1 MLGRLTTVVVA
12 VLAVMMV
19 AGTAVAAEAGAST
32 DTGTTLEGKGKLVAR
47 GVGSVDLD
55 GKGKVKL
62 KIVGDVSIVDHS
74 GDAVVWVRRRNPE
87 TQSLDERTR
96 LDAGESIYLFN
107 DFRGVIW
114 VRGSDFSLDANG
126 KVRKLRAVGEGTVRL
141 IGHGWWKAR
150 HAEGRWGHG
159 IRYAAG
165 NTELLS

>member
-1 MLGRLTTVVVA
+1 MRRRLMTVVVA
-12 VLAVMMV
+12 ALAVMMV
-19 AGTAVAAEAGAST
+19 AGTAAAAETGAST
-32 DTGTTLEGKGKLVAR
+32 DSGTTLQGRGKLVAR

-55 GKGKVKL
+55 GRGTVKL
-62 KIVGDVSIVDHS
+62 KIVGDVSIVDRS
-74 GDAVVWVRRRNPE
+74 GSAVVWVRRWNPE

-96 LDAGESIYLFN
+96 LEAVESIYLFN

-126 KVRKLRAVGEGTVRL
+126 KVRKLKAVGEGTVRL
-141 IGHGWWKAR
+141 IGHGWWKTR

-165 NTELLS
+165 TTELSS